1 MTKMNNIKLIFAII
15 GGFIG
20 GLLGGVDEFLYVLI
34 VFMIIDYITGVVAA
48 ISEKKLSS
56 EIGAKGI
63 IKKVMMLMIVMVAN
77 LLDTNIIGTGNA
89 LRTMV
94 IFFYLANEG
103 ISIIENAVII
113 GLPVPKGLEDVL
125 MQLRDRNNERSSAK

>member
-1 MTKMNNIKLIFAII
+1 MNNIKLLFAII

-34 VFMIIDYITGVVAA
+34 VFMVIDYITGVVAA
-48 ISEKKLSS
+48 VSEKKLSS

-77 LLDTNIIGTGNA
+77 LLDANIIGSGNA

-103 ISIIENAVII
+103 ISIIENAVVI

-125 MQLRDRNNERSSAK
+125 MQLRDRNNEGSSAK